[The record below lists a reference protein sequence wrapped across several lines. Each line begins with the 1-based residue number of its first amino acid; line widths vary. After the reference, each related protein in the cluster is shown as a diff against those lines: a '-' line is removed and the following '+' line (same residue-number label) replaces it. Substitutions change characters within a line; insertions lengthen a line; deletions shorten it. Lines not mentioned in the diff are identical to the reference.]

1 MRFIPL
7 ISHNPETAET
17 VSMTTRKDIGNAF
30 RFVGLLYMISSLIV
44 LHLLVG
50 VGAYIAMEN
59 KQMAESVRNSAP
71 EIKTGLFG
79 DNRELSI
86 EQGDVIQWM
95 NGEYVEKNG
104 SKTFDGNIVMCTAG
118 MVDELTRSMV
128 TAAHCVGEVGSAV
141 RDQAGNEIGT
151 VTWRGRGVGS
161 TAPDTKDVAV
171 VYISPEVEMGHNKY
185 SQHTSMLSPAQVG
198 VGDTLCRYGIKANR
212 VVCSTVSRKMNNNL
226 SLSPDDSIPGD
237 SGGPIW
243 SPSRGF
249 VGVLSAGSKDNLKD
263 DLLGRHYTNISY
275 VGTNEVKKAMVNAET
290 KVIEMDWK
298 NNTGMDKVP
307 DGPLN

>member
-1 MRFIPL
+1 MRFIPRT
-7 ISHNPETAET
+7 SHNPETAEV
-17 VSMTTRKDIGNAF
+17 VSMTTRKGIGSVF
-30 RFVGLLYMISSLIV
+30 RFVGLLYMVSSLIV
-44 LHLLVG
+44 LHLLIG
-50 VGAYIAMEN
+50 IGAYIAMEN
-59 KQMAESVRNSAP
+59 KQMAESVRKSAP
-71 EIKTGLFG
+71 DIETNFFG
-79 DNRELSI
+79 DDRMLSVD
-86 EQGDVIQWM
+86 QGDVIQWM

-104 SKTFDGNIVMCTAG
+104 SKTFDGNAVMCTVG

-128 TAAHCVGEVGSAV
+128 TAAHCVGEVGSVV

-161 TAPDTKDVAV
+161 TEPDTKDVAV

-185 SQHTSMLSPAQVG
+185 SQHTGMLNPEQVS

-275 VGTNEVKKAMVNAET
+275 AGTREVKKAMADAET
-290 KVIEMDWK
+290 KVIEMDWRK
-298 NNTGMDKVP
+298 NTGLDEVP

>member
-1 MRFIPL
+1 MRFTPRT
-7 ISHNPETAET
+7 SHNPETAET

-185 SQHTSMLSPAQVG
+185 SQHTSMLSPAQVS

-226 SLSPDDSIPGD
+226 SLSPDDSISGD

-275 VGTNEVKKAMVNAET
+275 TGTHEVKKAMVNAET
-290 KVIEMDWK
+290 TVIEMDWK
-298 NNTGMDKVP
+298 NNTGLEKVP

>member
-1 MRFIPL
+1 MRFTPRT
-7 ISHNPETAET
+7 SHNPETAET

-185 SQHTSMLSPAQVG
+185 SQHTSMLSPVQVS

-226 SLSPDDSIPGD
+226 SLSPDDSISGD

-275 VGTNEVKKAMVNAET
+275 AGTNEVKKAMVNAET

-298 NNTGMDKVP
+298 NNTGLDKVP

>member
-1 MRFIPL
+1 
-7 ISHNPETAET
+7 
-17 VSMTTRKDIGNAF
+17 MTTRKDIGNAF
-30 RFVGLLYMISSLIV
+30 RFVGLLYMVSSLIV

-50 VGAYIAMEN
+50 MGAYIAMEN

-79 DNRELSI
+79 DDRELSI

-185 SQHTSMLSPAQVG
+185 SQHSSMLSPAQVNF
-198 VGDTLCRYGIKANR
+198 GDTLCRYGIKANR

-226 SLSPDDSIPGD
+226 SLSPDDSISGD

-275 VGTNEVKKAMVNAET
+275 AGTHEVKKAMVDAET
-290 KVIEMDWK
+290 TVIEMDWK
-298 NNTGMDKVP
+298 SNTGLEKVP